1 MESAHRPKPSAEGL
15 LYSMVRGIAD
25 GANLPLAGRASV
37 GHIGLS
43 GDVAEWLK
51 AAVC

>member
-1 MESAHRPKPSAEGL
+1 
-15 LYSMVRGIAD
+15 MVLDPRFAAGRRRCAF
-25 GANLPLAGRASV
+25 GSANLPLAASRRL
-37 GHIGLS
+37 GHIERA